1 MDVFNRVV
9 VILLLLAGLV
19 LLPAFFLFPRELVA
33 SLGNVF
39 VNFERTLEMAQ
50 PALRL
55 VVGII
60 LAVLS
65 FLICLSLLILELR
78 PQKPGVVRISKA
90 DKGEIL
96 LELGSVAGRI
106 QQAVAKIPSVVD
118 VKPVIKRKGNGVDIN
133 LNVMTTPE
141 VNVPEK
147 SAEIMEAVRRLIEEE
162 IGVKLA
168 RFQLKIKHIKAPIT
182 VKK

>member
-1 MDVFNRVV
+1 MDAFNRVV
-9 VILLLLAGLV
+9 VVLFLLAGLV
-19 LLPAFFLFPRELVA
+19 LLPAFFLFPRELA
-33 SLGNVF
+33 GSLSNALVDFG
-39 VNFERTLEMAQ
+39 RTLEGIQ
-50 PALRL
+50 PTLRL
-55 VVGII
+55 GVGII

-65 FLICLSLLILELR
+65 FLLCLLLLIMELR
-78 PQKPGVVRISKA
+78 PRKPGVIMVSRA

-96 LELGSVAGRI
+96 LDLGSIAGRI

-133 LNVMTTPE
+133 LSVVTTPE

-147 SAEIMEAVRRLIEEE
+147 SSEIMEAVRKLMEEE

-168 RFQLKIKHIKAPIT
+168 RFQLKIKHIKAPVT